1 MTSTSATDPKF
12 LVRYTGCGEMHEQ
25 AKAAA
30 KAAHIPL
37 NSFILQAID
46 EKLNRGKVMD
56 RLLDMA
62 EAGLNTTVINV
73 VDQDPE
79 AFERVK
85 QAVRDSRL
93 T

>member
-25 AKAAA
+25 AKEAA

-56 RLLDMA
+56 DMVRKFESSLNSLA
-62 EAGLNTTVINV
+62 EQGVIESTTVVNNH
-73 VDQDPE
+73 
-79 AFERVK
+79 
-85 QAVRDSRL
+85 L